1 VCRARQGEKA
11 AFARVANAV
20 AFTTWQGPVNEWPRV
35 WIVDS
40 GSTRHLTPD
49 RDQFSRYKRLV
60 RPERI
65 EGISG
70 ETLEVVGVGQVKLQ
84 CQTSD
89 GARMV
94 LLREVLHVPQA
105 KASLFALRTATEAGA
120 EVLIKGR
127 VAQFFMRGRLCMEAI
142 QGDGLWQVVSN
153 GGGKVTPAEKLICE
167 DLPAEGVPAVVEKA
181 PAVIEID
188 LEDEREE
195 VPSVA
200 QNEKGA
206 TQREKAIETELDNR
220 TDAVA
225 VREQRVHTR
234 AQTRAAEDVE
244 VLEEVN
250 LIENTEGT
258 EPIVT
263 ARRVSKREQKA
274 PDRYGGSEKNAWIT
288 PAKKKTTRIEKG

>member
-1 VCRARQGEKA
+1 
-11 AFARVANAV
+11 
-20 AFTTWQGPVNEWPRV
+20 
-35 WIVDS
+35 
-40 GSTRHLTPD
+40 
-49 RDQFSRYKRLV
+49 LV
-60 RPERI
+60 RPKRI

-70 ETLEVVGVGQVKLQ
+70 ETPKVVGVGQVKLQ

-120 EVLIKGR
+120 EVSIKGR

-153 GGGKVTPAEKLICE
+153 GGGKVPPAGKLICE
-167 DLPAEGVPAVVEKA
+167 DLPAEGLPAVVEKA
-181 PAVIEID
+181 PTAIEID
-188 LEDEREE
+188 LEDKREE

-200 QNEKGA
+200 QNKKGA
-206 TQREKAIETELDNR
+206 TQREKTTETELDN
-220 TDAVA
+220 TLDAVT

-234 AQTRAAEDVE
+234 AQPRAAEDVE
-244 VLEEVN
+244 VLEEVK

-263 ARRVSKREQKA
+263 VRRVSKREQKA
-274 PDRYGGSEKNAWIT
+274 PNRYGGSEKNAWIT
-288 PAKKKTTRIEKG
+288 PAKKNITRIEKG